1 MSSVRAEALK
11 DKRAQIL
18 EIASKYGAQN
28 LRIFGSVAR
37 GEDRPDSDVDFLVEM
52 DEGRSLFDLA
62 RMTVELEDLL
72 RCQVDLV
79 DQSALHWYLRDK
91 ILGQAQRL

>member
-1 MSSVRAEALK
+1 MSGVRAEALK
-11 DKRAQIL
+11 AKRAQIL
-18 EIASKYGAQN
+18 EIAAKHGAQN

-37 GEDRPDSDVDFLVEM
+37 GEDRADSDVDFLVEM

-72 RCQVDLV
+72 QCNVDLV
-79 DQSALHWYLRDK
+79 EQSALHWTLRDK
-91 ILGQAQRL
+91 ILGQAQPL